1 MHKHTLVLQRLLAAQ
16 QRKSFARRTAKHK
29 QHARKLYA
37 EPTVQAHCKR
47 CKFMLAYYSK
57 QLNCSV
63 SQIRAAI
70 SYYSF
75 EEFNAS
81 VATLSMPY

>member
-1 MHKHTLVLQRLLAAQ
+1 MQKHTQVLQRLQAAQ
-16 QRKSFARRTAKHK
+16 QRKSFARRTAKQQ

-75 EEFNAS
+75 EEFNYTVS
-81 VATLSMPY
+81 RLSMPY